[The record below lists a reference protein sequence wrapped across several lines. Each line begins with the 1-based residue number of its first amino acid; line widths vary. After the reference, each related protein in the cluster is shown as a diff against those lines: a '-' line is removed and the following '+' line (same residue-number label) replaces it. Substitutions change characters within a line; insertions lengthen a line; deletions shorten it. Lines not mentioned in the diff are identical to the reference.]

1 MSIRG
6 FLRNVRQ
13 IFSAVRTSGG
23 GGGGSAS
30 SLVLLLSELIGVYAL
45 SSLLLIRKNVPQA
58 HRAAIDAALG
68 GDQEFQF
75 FHRWFNGLFIAS
87 AVLTLLLFYAQ
98 HQQAGSE
105 QLLPLHTRRK
115 NSL

>member
-6 FLRNVRQ
+6 FLRNMRQ
-13 IFSAVRTSGG
+13 IFSAVRTSG
-23 GGGGSAS
+23 SAS
-30 SLVLLLSELIGVYAL
+30 GGATSLVLLLSELCGVYAI
-45 SSLLLIRKNVPQA
+45 SSLLLIRKNVPLE

-68 GDQEFQF
+68 GDLEFQF

-87 AVLTLLLFYAQ
+87 AVLTMLLIYAQ
-98 HQQAGSE
+98 HQQAGDGE
-105 QLLPLHTRRK
+105 QLLPVHTRRK